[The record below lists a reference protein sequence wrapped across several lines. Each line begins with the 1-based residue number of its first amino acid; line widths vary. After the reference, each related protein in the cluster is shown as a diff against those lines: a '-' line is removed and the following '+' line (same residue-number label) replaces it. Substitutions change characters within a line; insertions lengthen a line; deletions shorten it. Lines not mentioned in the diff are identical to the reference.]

1 MSNRYGPWATSIGA
15 FGNPQLSAFWRRRL
29 LMLAPT
35 SRASLVLSR
44 RSFACLIAA
53 GSMLI
58 GVPTFRVGTAAADED
73 KSAKAAKDATPS
85 GATEDTAGASEQP
98 AKRKQEKKQ
107 KEASPAVKAA
117 KTAYEATVKQY
128 DTGLADVE
136 AVYRWSC
143 RWMEAERPD
152 RGAAAIQSHIN
163 RMQSFYDKIAKLH
176 ENGVRGG
183 EEASFAAA
191 HYYVVEA
198 REMLKKMVKKA
209 KTPAT
214 S

>member
-1 MSNRYGPWATSIGA
+1 MTDEYGPWATSIGA
-15 FGNPQLSAFWRRRL
+15 GVNPQLSTFWRRRL
-29 LMLAPT
+29 SMLVPT

-44 RSFACLIAA
+44 RSLAWLIAA
-53 GSMLI
+53 GALLI
-58 GVPTFRVGTAAADED
+58 GVPTFLVGTAVADED
-73 KSAKAAKDATPS
+73 KPAEAAKKIAPN
-85 GATEDTAGASEQP
+85 GATEHAAVAGERP
-98 AKRKQEKKQ
+98 ARQKQGRKPEK
-107 KEASPAVKAA
+107 ASPAAEAA
-117 KTAYEATVKQY
+117 RTAYEATVKQY

-152 RGAAAIQSHIN
+152 RGAAAIQSHIS

-183 EEASFAAA
+183 EEANFAAA